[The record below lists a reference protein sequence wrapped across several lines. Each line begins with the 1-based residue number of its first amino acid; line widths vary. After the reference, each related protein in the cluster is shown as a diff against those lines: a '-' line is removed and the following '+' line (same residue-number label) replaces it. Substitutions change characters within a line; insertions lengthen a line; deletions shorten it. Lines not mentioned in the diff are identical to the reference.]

1 MRRIIS
7 LLAVVLLLMLL
18 GCGQTSKKPL
28 RKTYVDSLKTRIDNL
43 SSSDY
48 ENRDKLSIK
57 GMSLSKD
64 SDDYYYFMTSLK
76 Q

>member
-43 SSSDY
+43 SSSIVNDY
-48 ENRDKLSIK
+48 ENL
-57 GMSLSKD
+57 
-64 SDDYYYFMTSLK
+64 
-76 Q
+76 